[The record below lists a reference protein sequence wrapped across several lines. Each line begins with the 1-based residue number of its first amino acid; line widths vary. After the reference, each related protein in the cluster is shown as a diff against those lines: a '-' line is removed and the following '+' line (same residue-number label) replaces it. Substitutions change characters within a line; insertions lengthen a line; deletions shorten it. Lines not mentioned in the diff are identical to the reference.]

1 MDSCPREL
9 IVTAQAHG
17 VLVSIV
23 AQQEA
28 ETGDEKELRGVHG
41 KQTTEGKARKI
52 EEMLRNSTQCGLR
65 NPMMNRR
72 K

>member
-9 IVTAQAHG
+9 IVTVQAHG

-52 EEMLRNSTQCGLR
+52 EEMLR
-65 NPMMNRR
+65 
-72 K
+72 